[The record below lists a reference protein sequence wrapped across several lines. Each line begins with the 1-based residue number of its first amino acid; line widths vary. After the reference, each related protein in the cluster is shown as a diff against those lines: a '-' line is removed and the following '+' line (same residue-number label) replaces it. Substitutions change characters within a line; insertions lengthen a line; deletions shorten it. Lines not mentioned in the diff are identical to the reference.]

1 MSAQTLTPHVTWST
15 KTTEPHVTCSTKTTE
30 PHVTWSTKATD
41 VIPSANSQVN
51 CDDNRKTNIVLIVMV
66 TVSIVGLII
75 AIAFNILT
83 RRKIKQLKLQ

>member
-1 MSAQTLTPHVTWST
+1 MSAQTLT
-15 KTTEPHVTCSTKTTE
+15 